1 VGTYVMD
8 FEKNSA
14 KSNKKFGKLKDR
26 KKSQK
31 EGISI
36 RDRVML
42 TCALRAHVNEPKK
55 SNFALEIIIF

>member
-26 KKSQK
+26 KKNQK

-36 RDRVML
+36 RDIVFDS
-42 TCALRAHVNEPKK
+42 KK
-55 SNFALEIIIF
+55 KY